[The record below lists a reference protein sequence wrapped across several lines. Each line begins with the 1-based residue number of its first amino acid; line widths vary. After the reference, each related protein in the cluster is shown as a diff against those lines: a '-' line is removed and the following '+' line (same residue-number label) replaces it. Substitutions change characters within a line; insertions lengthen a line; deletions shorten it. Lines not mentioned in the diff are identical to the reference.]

1 MIFRIVKRT
10 LLEHLRLIGTGTSG
24 TFIRFVNVKY
34 LEIVFSSDM
43 YKPLNL
49 KVEYII
55 FIKMPIRLKRM
66 LLTGLSRAVS

>member
-1 MIFRIVKRT
+1 MIFRVVKRT

-24 TFIRFVNVKY
+24 TFIRIVNVKY

-49 KVEYII
+49 NVKYII
-55 FIKMPIRLKRM
+55 FIKNAYK
-66 LLTGLSRAVS
+66 T